1 MADKYYETGN
11 FELQTQAF
19 SGTASAPA
27 YSGKVKSW
35 YGMMELSLT
44 ASQDVTNIAAD
55 DIADYLTMQP
65 PMVMTGTIRL
75 TGIKI
80 ADYENLFNVVKD
92 SNGVYLFG
100 SQQLPKEVG
109 LSFKNTSKDGEGNM
123 NTNKF
128 ILYRAQIDLPPI
140 TTASVDEDGSTI
152 RDFTMNVRAGYIKYT
167 VPSGQPNAGAVKF
180 ATYGIID
187 STETNWN
194 AIKDKF
200 VLPYGEIPS

>member
-1 MADKYYETGN
+1 MAKYFEKGN
-11 FELQTQAF
+11 FEMQTQAF
-19 SGTASAPA
+19 SGTASEPA
-27 YSGKVKSW
+27 YSGTVKSW
-35 YGMMELSLT
+35 YGLMELSLT
-44 ASQDVTNIAAD
+44 ASQDITNIAAD
-55 DIADYLTMQP
+55 DIADYLSMTP
-65 PMVMTGTIRL
+65 PMVMSGTIRI
-75 TGIKI
+75 TGMKI

-100 SQQLPKEVG
+100 SQKLAKEVG
-109 LSFKNTSKDGEGNM
+109 LSFKNTGVDDQGNLV
-123 NTNKF
+123 TNKF

-152 RDFTMNVRAGYIKYT
+152 RDFTMNVRAGSIKYT
-167 VPSGQPNAGAVKF
+167 IPAGQTNAGAVEF
-180 ATYGIID
+180 ATYGVID